1 MNMKKLVLSAL
12 APLLLAGC
20 YKDYTLDYDYTAA
33 YIAYQYDLR
42 TFVIGEEGKFDFTV
56 ALAGTARN
64 NEDRKVEVEAGTS
77 CFQRTS
83 HSTPRRSASQV
94 STRLTA

>member
-64 NEDRKVEVEAGTS
+64 NEDREAD
-77 CFQRTS
+77 
-83 HSTPRRSASQV
+83 RRWSGCRAHDRAALQSGQV
-94 STRLTA
+94 GAGQLRIR

>member
-1 MNMKKLVLSAL
+1 MKMNMKKLVLSDL

-42 TFVIGEEGKFDFTV
+42 TFVIV
-56 ALAGTARN
+56 ASVKRN
-64 NEDRKVEVEAGTS
+64 CMNISMVYLIIKLLNICSMDNVQNNR
-77 CFQRTS
+77 
-83 HSTPRRSASQV
+83 
-94 STRLTA
+94 